1 MNRKELIKK
10 YSKRKYVGE
19 NLKVKEVAYNYAID
33 QILELLKSNISNDM
47 VNTFIGV
54 ITESIRNEIK
64 ELDQKL
70 SYLIGKGSIYEQLQ
84 KEIKQQE
91 KENEQIKS

>member
-33 QILELLKSNISNDM
+33 QILELLKSNISNEM
-47 VNTFIGV
+47 VTTFIGI
-54 ITESIRNEIK
+54 ITDSIRNEIK

-91 KENEQIKS
+91 KDNEQIKS